1 MAPANRNKSDAV
13 ASRNFAP
20 VAGNSNSG
28 LHNSRSGQNNTG
40 SHRFGQQQKQ
50 QSGPGSNNSV
60 LFQPMPALRFP
71 YPPPPIVRRSASSS
85 APVSKGGNGGGSIG
99 TWQAFEVA
107 QKNSDAAGVSNA
119 AEDDRFKGFLL
130 PVPRTVKGR

>member
-1 MAPANRNKSDAV
+1 
-13 ASRNFAP
+13 
-20 VAGNSNSG
+20 
-28 LHNSRSGQNNTG
+28 
-40 SHRFGQQQKQ
+40 
-50 QSGPGSNNSV
+50 
-60 LFQPMPALRFP
+60 MPALRFP